1 MKLSLTAIE
10 GIPLIEPGDNLVEII
25 LEGIHQSDE
34 DILDKDIL
42 IIAQKIISKT
52 ENRYVEL
59 HSVTPSKEAE
69 ELAKEVDKDPRYVEL
84 VLRESREVVRK
95 KPGVLIV
102 EHKLG
107 FVHANAG
114 IDQSNIEHKNDNE
127 RVLLLPEDPDSSAEK
142 IRLELKKRFNIDV
155 GVIINDSVGRAWR
168 NGTMGLAIGIA
179 GMAALDDRTGS
190 HDIFGREL
198 KVTSAAVADELA
210 AAASLIMGQTTEK
223 TPVVLARGFH
233 PVPVADNSESGIKPL
248 IREKNMDLFR

>member
-1 MKLSLTAIE
+1 MKLSLTTIE

-25 LEGIHQSDE
+25 VESIHQSNE
-34 DILDKDIL
+34 HILDNDIL

-52 ENRYVEL
+52 ENRYVDL
-59 HSVTPSKEAE
+59 CSVTASKEAE
-69 ELAKEVDKDPRYVEL
+69 ELANEVDKDPRYVEL
-84 VLRESREVVRK
+84 VLRESREVIRK

-102 EHKLG
+102 EHRLG
-107 FVHANAG
+107 FIHANAG
-114 IDQSNIEHKNDNE
+114 IDQSNIEHKIDNE

-142 IRLELKKRFNIDV
+142 IRGELKKRFNVDV

-168 NGTMGLAIGIA
+168 NGTMGLAIGVA

-198 KVTSAAVADELA
+198 KVTSAAIADELA
-210 AAASLIMGQTTEK
+210 AAASLIMGQTTER

-233 PVPVADNSESGIKPL
+233 PAPLKDNSQTGIRPL
-248 IREKNMDLFR
+248 IREKEMDLFR

>member
-1 MKLSLTAIE
+1 MKLSLTTIE
-10 GIPLIEPGDNLVEII
+10 GIPLIEPGDNLVEIMI
-25 LEGIHQSDE
+25 ECIHQSNE
-34 DILDKDIL
+34 HILDKDIL

-52 ENRYVEL
+52 ENRYVDL
-59 HSVTPSKEAE
+59 CSVTASKEAV
-69 ELAKEVDKDPRYVEL
+69 ELAKDVDKDPRYVEL
-84 VLRESREVVRK
+84 VLRESREVIRK

-102 EHKLG
+102 EHRLG
-107 FVHANAG
+107 FIHANAG
-114 IDQSNIEHKNDNE
+114 IDQSNIEHKIGNE

-142 IRLELKKRFNIDV
+142 IRRELKKRFGIDV

-198 KVTSAAVADELA
+198 KVTSAAIADELA
-210 AAASLIMGQTTEK
+210 AAASLIMGQTTER

-233 PVPVADNSESGIKPL
+233 PAPIKKNSQTGITPL
-248 IREKNMDLFR
+248 IREKEMDLFR